1 MRKNILIC
9 AHELSPEQGSEC
21 AVGWNIIL
29 NLSKFHNL
37 FVIYASG
44 SQKLPFSYKEALY
57 NYKKANPIPNS
68 IKFINV
74 NQPRIT
80 LFLSKLNFL
89 LSQKNTAIGNPIL
102 YFIGYKFWHKKI
114 YKIAKNI
121 VLTEKIDLIHLLTSV
136 TFREP
141 GYLWKLQLPYI
152 WGPTG
157 GLTSLPKSYTKNF
170 KFIESFKQNIR
181 KIYINI
187 EFKKNRI
194 KKAISKADLIY
205 TFSEYDN
212 MRFREAGATNVLN
225 LLDTGTIFYNLP
237 IQNHKNKINV
247 IWAGQL
253 IKRKSLNILINA
265 VSKLPNNYKERFEFK
280 IFGDGILYN
289 YYIDL
294 LKSLNL
300 SNLFIFEGNKTR
312 NDLFES
318 MKNSDL
324 LVHTSYREATS
335 TIIPEALSFNLP
347 VVCHDISGMSIAIND
362 TCGFKIPLINEEY
375 SSIRLANFFIKII
388 EKDNF
393 LTELKK
399 GAKKR
404 SSEITW
410 ANNAVNISND
420 YINILKNYT

>member
-57 NYKKANPIPNS
+57 NYKKVNSIPDS

-80 LFLSKLNFL
+80 LFLSKLNYL
-89 LSQKNTAIGNPIL
+89 LSKKNTTIGNPIL

-114 YKIAKNI
+114 YKVAKKLVI
-121 VLTEKIDLIHLLTSV
+121 DEKIDLIHLLTSV
-136 TFREP
+136 SFREP
-141 GYLWKLQLPYI
+141 GYLWKLNLPYI

-170 KFIESFKQNIR
+170 NFIESFIQNIR

-194 KKAISKADLIY
+194 EKAISKADLIY
-205 TFSEYDN
+205 TFSDYDN
-212 MRFREAGATNVLN
+212 KRFKEAGASKVLN
-225 LLDTGTIFYNLP
+225 LLDTGTTFYNLP
-237 IQNHKNKINV
+237 IRTHSNKIIV

-253 IKRKSLNILINA
+253 VKRKSLNILINS
-265 VSKLPNNYKERFEFK
+265 VLKLPNNFKNKFEFK
-280 IFGDGILYN
+280 IFGDGILQDF
-289 YYIDL
+289 YINLIQD
-294 LKSLNL
+294 LNL
-300 SNLFIFEGNKTR
+300 SNFFIFEGNKNR
-312 NDLFES
+312 NELFEI

-362 TCGFKIPLINEEY
+362 SCGYKIPLISEEY
-375 SSIRLANFFIKII
+375 SSIQLTNFLIKII
-388 EKDNF
+388 EEDN
-393 LTELKK
+393 LLLELKI

-410 ANNAVNISND
+410 ANNAYNISMEYNK
-420 YINILKNYT
+420 ILNKET